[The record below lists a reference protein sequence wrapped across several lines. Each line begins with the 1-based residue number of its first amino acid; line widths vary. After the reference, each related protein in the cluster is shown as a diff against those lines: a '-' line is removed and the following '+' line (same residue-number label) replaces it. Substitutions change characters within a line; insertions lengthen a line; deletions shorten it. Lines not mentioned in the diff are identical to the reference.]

1 MKIGIIGGGI
11 SGLALANCFQ
21 HFSIPYTLFEKSHQ
35 FGEVGAGI
43 GISESANAILKKIGL
58 GDEIK
63 SKGYFVEDTII
74 VNKDCETIRKLPIK
88 NGGFCIHRAEL
99 INILS
104 YKIDNLNVKFDANL
118 IGFVTKRDNV
128 ELTFKNGIKEEF
140 DYVFA
145 CDGINSI
152 FRRQLFPQVNK
163 RYSGQTI
170 WRGISTC
177 KLPVNYHSA
186 YLEFWGE
193 NLRFATIPLNKT
205 QYYWYACK
213 VSKESIQDNKATL
226 KTDLKNL
233 FKEFCEEVS
242 KVIDTTELIIRNDM
256 WDLKPHN
263 ESWYKSN
270 VVFLGDAIHA
280 TTPNLAQ
287 GGCQAIE
294 DAFTL
299 SKLIHAKG
307 FSLQTFEYYQKLRNG
322 KVNYIVKQSWNYGKI
337 SHQNN
342 LLIEFIV
349 KSIFKYLPNRIF
361 EKQYEKLIDL
371 SYLNK
376 AV

>member
-11 SGLALANCFQ
+11 GGLALANCFQ
-21 HFSIPYTLFEKSHQ
+21 HFNIPYTLFERASK

-43 GISESANAILKKIGL
+43 GISESAYTILKKIGL
-58 GDEIK
+58 GDDIK
-63 SKGYFVEDTII
+63 AKGYFVEDAII

-104 YKIDNLNVKFDANL
+104 YKIDHLNVKFDAEL
-118 IGFVTKRDNV
+118 EGFITKKDSV
-128 ELTFKNGIKEEF
+128 ELTFKNGTSEEF
-140 DYVFA
+140 YYVFA

-152 FRRQLFPQVNK
+152 FRKQLFPQVEK

-170 WRGISTC
+170 WRGIATFA
-177 KLPVNYHSA
+177 LPVNYHTA

-213 VSKESIQDNKATL
+213 ISKENLQDNKETL

-233 FKEFCEEVS
+233 FEKFCKEVAD
-242 KVIDTTELIIRNDM
+242 VIDNTELIIRNDM
-256 WDLKPHN
+256 WDLKPHKEKWN
-263 ESWYKSN
+263 KNS
-270 VVFLGDAIHA
+270 VIFLGDAIHA

-299 SKLIHAKG
+299 ATLINRKG
-307 FSLQTFEYYQKLRNG
+307 FAPETFEKYYKLRNE
-322 KVNYIVKQSWNYGKI
+322 KVNYIVVQSWNYGKI
-337 SHQNN
+337 SHQSNK
-342 LLIEFIV
+342 LKEFVV
-349 KSIFKYLPNRIF
+349 KNAFKYLPNRIF
-361 EKQYEKLIDL
+361 EKQYQKLIDL
-371 SYLNK
+371 NYLNE
-376 AV
+376 

>member
-1 MKIGIIGGGI
+1 MKTGIIGGGI
-11 SGLALANCFQ
+11 GGLALANCFQ
-21 HFSIPYTLFEKSHQ
+21 HFNIPYTLFERASK

-43 GISESANAILKKIGL
+43 GISESAYTILKKIGL
-58 GDEIK
+58 GDDIK
-63 SKGYFVEDTII
+63 AKGYFVEDAII

-104 YKIDNLNVKFDANL
+104 YKIDHLNVKFDAEL
-118 IGFVTKRDNV
+118 ESFITKKDSV
-128 ELTFKNGIKEEF
+128 ELTFKNGTSEEF

-152 FRRQLFPQVNK
+152 FRKQLFPQVEK

-170 WRGISTC
+170 WRGIATC
-177 KLPVNYHSA
+177 TLPVKYHTA

-213 VSKESIQDNKATL
+213 ISKENLQDNKETL

-233 FKEFCEEVS
+233 FEKFCKEVAD
-242 KVIDTTELIIRNDM
+242 VIDNTELIIRNDM
-256 WDLKPHN
+256 WDLKPHKEKWN
-263 ESWYKSN
+263 KNN
-270 VVFLGDAIHA
+270 VIFSGDAIHA

-299 SKLIHAKG
+299 ATLINRKG
-307 FSLQTFEYYQKLRNG
+307 FVPETFEKYYKLRNE
-322 KVNYIVKQSWNYGKI
+322 KVNYIVEQSWNYGKI
-337 SHQNN
+337 SNQSNK
-342 LLIEFIV
+342 LKEFVV
-349 KSIFKYLPNRIF
+349 KNAFKFLPNRIF
-361 EKQYEKLIDL
+361 EKQYQKLIDL
-371 SYLNK
+371 NYLNE
-376 AV
+376 

>member
-1 MKIGIIGGGI
+1 MKTGIIGGGI
-11 SGLALANCFQ
+11 GGLALANCFQ
-21 HFSIPYTLFEKSHQ
+21 HFNIPYTLFERASK

-43 GISESANAILKKIGL
+43 GISESAYTILKKIGL
-58 GDEIK
+58 GDDIK
-63 SKGYFVEDTII
+63 AKGYFVEDAII
-74 VNKDCETIRKLPIK
+74 VNKDCETIRKLPVK

-104 YKIDNLNVKFDANL
+104 NKIGSLNVKFDAEL
-118 IGFVTKRDNV
+118 ESFTTKKDSV
-128 ELTFKNGIKEEF
+128 ELTFKNGTSEEF

-152 FRRQLFPQVNK
+152 FRKQLFPQVKK

-170 WRGISTC
+170 WRGIATC
-177 KLPVNYHSA
+177 TLPVNYHTA

-213 VSKESIQDNKATL
+213 ISKENLQDNKETL

-233 FKEFCEEVS
+233 FEKFCKEVAE
-242 KVIDTTELIIRNDM
+242 VIDNTELIIRNDM
-256 WDLKPHN
+256 WDLKPHKEKWN
-263 ESWYKSN
+263 KNS
-270 VVFLGDAIHA
+270 VIFLGDAIHA

-299 SKLIHAKG
+299 ATLINRKG
-307 FSLQTFEYYQKLRNG
+307 FAPETFEKYYKLRNE
-322 KVNYIVKQSWNYGKI
+322 KVNYIVEQSWNYGKI
-337 SHQNN
+337 SHQSNK
-342 LLIEFIV
+342 LKEFVV
-349 KSIFKYLPNRIF
+349 KNAFKYLPNRIF
-361 EKQYEKLIDL
+361 EKQYQKLIDL
-371 SYLNK
+371 NYLNE
-376 AV
+376 

>member
-11 SGLALANCFQ
+11 GGLALANCFQ
-21 HFSIPYTLFEKSHQ
+21 HFNIPYTLFERASK

-43 GISESANAILKKIGL
+43 GISESAYTILKKIGL
-58 GDEIK
+58 GDDIK
-63 SKGYFVEDTII
+63 AKGYFVEDAII

-104 YKIDNLNVKFDANL
+104 YKIDHLNVKFDAEL
-118 IGFVTKRDNV
+118 ESFITKKDSV
-128 ELTFKNGIKEEF
+128 ELTFKNGTSEEI

-152 FRRQLFPQVNK
+152 FRKQLFPQVEK

-170 WRGISTC
+170 WRGIATFT
-177 KLPVNYHSA
+177 LPVNYHTA

-213 VSKESIQDNKATL
+213 ISKENLQDNKETL

-233 FKEFCEEVS
+233 FEKFCKEVAD
-242 KVIDTTELIIRNDM
+242 VIDNTELIIRNDM
-256 WDLKPHN
+256 WDLKPHKEKWN
-263 ESWYKSN
+263 KNS
-270 VVFLGDAIHA
+270 VIFLGDAIHA

-299 SKLIHAKG
+299 ATLINRKG
-307 FSLQTFEYYQKLRNG
+307 FAPETFEKYYKLRNE
-322 KVNYIVKQSWNYGKI
+322 KVNYIVVQSWNYGKI
-337 SHQNN
+337 SHQSNK
-342 LLIEFIV
+342 LKEFVV
-349 KSIFKYLPNRIF
+349 KSAFKYLPNRIF
-361 EKQYEKLIDL
+361 EKQYQKLIDL
-371 SYLNK
+371 NYLNE
-376 AV
+376 

>member
-11 SGLALANCFQ
+11 GGLALANCLQ
-21 HFSIPYTLFEKSHQ
+21 HFSIPYTLFEKSSQ

-43 GISESANAILKKIGL
+43 GISESAYSILKKIGL
-58 GDEIK
+58 GDDIK
-63 SKGYFVEDTII
+63 AKGYFVEDAII
-74 VNKDCETIRKLPIK
+74 VNKDCETIRKLPVK

-104 YKIDNLNVKFDANL
+104 NKIGSLNVKFDAEL
-118 IGFVTKRDNV
+118 ESFITKKDSV
-128 ELTFKNGIKEEF
+128 ELTFKNGTSEEF

-152 FRRQLFPQVNK
+152 FRKQLFPQVKK

-170 WRGISTC
+170 WRGIATC
-177 KLPVNYHSA
+177 TLPVNYHTA

-213 VSKESIQDNKATL
+213 ISKENLQDNKETL

-233 FKEFCEEVS
+233 FEKFCKEVAE
-242 KVIDTTELIIRNDM
+242 VIDNTELIIRNDM
-256 WDLKPHN
+256 WDLKPHKEKWN
-263 ESWYKSN
+263 KNS
-270 VVFLGDAIHA
+270 VIFLGDAIHA

-299 SKLIHAKG
+299 ATLINRKG
-307 FSLQTFEYYQKLRNG
+307 FAPEIFEKYYKLRNE
-322 KVNYIVKQSWNYGKI
+322 KVNYIVEQSWNYGKI
-337 SHQNN
+337 SHQSNK
-342 LLIEFIV
+342 LKEFVV
-349 KSIFKYLPNRIF
+349 KNAFKYLPNRIF
-361 EKQYEKLIDL
+361 EKQYQKLIDL
-371 SYLNK
+371 NYLNE
-376 AV
+376 

>member
-1 MKIGIIGGGI
+1 MKTGIIGGGI
-11 SGLALANCFQ
+11 GGLALANCFQ
-21 HFSIPYTLFEKSHQ
+21 HFNIPYTLFERASK

-43 GISESANAILKKIGL
+43 GISESAYTILKKIGL
-58 GDEIK
+58 GDDIK
-63 SKGYFVEDTII
+63 AKGYFVEDAII
-74 VNKDCETIRKLPIK
+74 VNKDCETIRKLPVK

-104 YKIDNLNVKFDANL
+104 NKIGSLNVKFDAEL
-118 IGFVTKRDNV
+118 ESFTTKKDSV
-128 ELTFKNGIKEEF
+128 ELTFKNGTSEEF

-152 FRRQLFPQVNK
+152 FRKQLFPQVKK

-170 WRGISTC
+170 WRGIATC
-177 KLPVNYHSA
+177 TLPVNYHTA

-213 VSKESIQDNKATL
+213 ISKENLQDNKETL

-233 FKEFCEEVS
+233 FEKFCKEVAE
-242 KVIDTTELIIRNDM
+242 VIDNTELIIRNDM
-256 WDLKPHN
+256 WDLKPHKEKWN
-263 ESWYKSN
+263 KNS
-270 VVFLGDAIHA
+270 VIFLGDAIHA

-299 SKLIHAKG
+299 ATLINRKG
-307 FSLQTFEYYQKLRNG
+307 FAPETFEKYYKLRNE
-322 KVNYIVKQSWNYGKI
+322 KVNYIVEQSWNYGKI
-337 SHQNN
+337 SHQSNK
-342 LLIEFIV
+342 LKEFVV
-349 KSIFKYLPNRIF
+349 KNAFKYLPNRIF
-361 EKQYEKLIDL
+361 EKQYQKLIDL
-371 SYLNK
+371 NYLN
-376 AV
+376 V

>member
-11 SGLALANCFQ
+11 GGLALANCFQ
-21 HFSIPYTLFEKSHQ
+21 HFNIPYTLFERASK

-43 GISESANAILKKIGL
+43 GISESAYTILNKIGL
-58 GDEIK
+58 GDDIK
-63 SKGYFVEDTII
+63 AKGYFVEDAII
-74 VNKDCETIRKLPIK
+74 VNKDCETIRKLPVK

-104 YKIDNLNVKFDANL
+104 YKIGPLNVKFDAEL
-118 IGFVTKRDNV
+118 ESFTTKKDSV
-128 ELTFKNGIKEEF
+128 ELTFKNGTSEEF
-140 DYVFA
+140 DYAFA

-152 FRRQLFPQVNK
+152 FRKQLFPQVKK

-170 WRGISTC
+170 WRGIATC
-177 KLPVNYHSA
+177 TLPVNYHTA

-213 VSKESIQDNKATL
+213 ISKENLQDNKETL

-233 FKEFCEEVS
+233 FEKFCKEVAE
-242 KVIDTTELIIRNDM
+242 VIDNTELIIRNDI
-256 WDLKPHN
+256 WDLKPHKERWN
-263 ESWYKSN
+263 KNS
-270 VVFLGDAIHA
+270 VIFLGDAIHA

-299 SKLIHAKG
+299 ATLINRKG
-307 FSLQTFEYYQKLRNG
+307 FAPETFEKYYKLRNE
-322 KVNYIVKQSWNYGKI
+322 KVNYIVEQSWNYGKI
-337 SHQNN
+337 SHQSNK
-342 LLIEFIV
+342 LKEFVV
-349 KSIFKYLPNRIF
+349 KNAFKYLPNRIF
-361 EKQYEKLIDL
+361 EKQYQKLIDL
-371 SYLNK
+371 NYLNE
-376 AV
+376 